1 MKLVLDANIVVALSI
16 PLPYSSQATGKMLA
30 WQEAETELFAPSLLE
45 YELVAALRKAIVAEV
60 ITTDEASQAIEDFGA
75 LGIQMVAP
83 TRHLHHH
90 VLQWA
95 ERLQQKTA
103 YDAHYLALAEQLR
116 ADLWTADQ
124 RLANG
129 ARQAGVSWVHWIGDE
144 C

>member
-1 MKLVLDANIVVALSI
+1 
-16 PLPYSSQATGKMLA
+16 
-30 WQEAETELFAPSLLE
+30 
-45 YELVAALRKAIVAEV
+45 VAALRKAIVAEV